1 MQQMINLRNKQED
14 GEEIMSN
21 SNKVDGR
28 IINRITKEEVEEEA
42 VEEVEVVKDLKEVA
56 MVVIDL
62 IEVVIKEMESNQ

>member
-1 MQQMINLRNKQED
+1 MINLRNKQED